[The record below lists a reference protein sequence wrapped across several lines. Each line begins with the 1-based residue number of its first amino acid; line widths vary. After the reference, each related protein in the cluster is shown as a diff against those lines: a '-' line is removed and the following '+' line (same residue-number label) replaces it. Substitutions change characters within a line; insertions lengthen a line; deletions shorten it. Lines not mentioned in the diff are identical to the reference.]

1 MKYLAY
7 LVVGLLVGGMSGML
21 GIGGGVLMVPVLIW
35 LFSFEQRQAQGI
47 TLAVLALP
55 VVLPGVWEYYAQELI
70 SRKDLAVAACIA
82 VAFAIG
88 TYTGA
93 SLQTLISVSVL
104 RLLFGLLMLY
114 IAVRFV
120 VNSHA
125 EASSAAAGLLAV
137 LLAWLAYLGL
147 RVLGRRC
154 LSPPELGTA
163 IRDAQEQGQERV
175 EYFI

>member
-7 LVVGLLVGGMSGML
+7 LIVGLLVGGMSGML

-55 VVLPGVWEYYAQELI
+55 VVLPGVWEYYTQELI
-70 SRKDLAVAACIA
+70 SKKDLAVAACIA

-120 VNSHA
+120 VNSHS
-125 EASSAAAGLLAV
+125 EATSAAAGLLTV
-137 LLAWLAYLGL
+137 VLAWVAYLGL
-147 RVLGRRC
+147 RALGRRS
-154 LSPPELGTA
+154 LAPPELGTA
-163 IRDAQEQGQERV
+163 IRGAHEPSCGQID
-175 EYFI
+175 YFI